1 MDIRFPF
8 VSHTSFESFF
18 VELTP
23 RNSISANSRKTTT
36 MKYAIIED
44 EYIAQQQLQDLIRS
58 FRPAW
63 QLEMTA
69 ESIEESIEYF
79 SDAHGIDLIFMDIE
93 LADGN
98 CFEIFKEVKIDI
110 PVIFTTAYDEYAIQ
124 AFSINSVQY
133 LLKPLAE
140 EDLHKAIVKFE
151 TVCKPR
157 EENFLYQRL
166 AMKLNPYRNRILTL
180 SGDNYVPVLVNEIA
194 FFLSEDKCVYAYL
207 LDGRRKLTEFSN
219 LNEVLEN
226 LNPNDFTLISRNV
239 VTSIYAVK
247 QVARFFKGRLLVT
260 VVAGTEKLEV
270 TVSAAKRQ
278 GVLDWLGG
286 RYIP

>member
-1 MDIRFPF
+1 
-8 VSHTSFESFF
+8 
-18 VELTP
+18 
-23 RNSISANSRKTTT
+23 

-44 EYIAQQQLQDLIRS
+44 ELIARQQLQDMIQA

-63 QLEMTA
+63 RMEMAA
-69 ESIEESIEYF
+69 ESIEDSVGYF
-79 SDAHGIDLIFMDIE
+79 STDHRIDLIFMDIE

-98 CFEIFKEVKIDI
+98 CFEIFKEVKIDT
-110 PVIFTTAYDEYAIQ
+110 PVIFTTAYDEYAVQ

-133 LLKPLAE
+133 LLKPLVE

-151 TVCKPR
+151 TVCKPS
-157 EENFLYQRL
+157 EEGSLYQRL
-166 AMKLNPYRNRILTL
+166 AMKLSPYRSRILTL
-180 SGDNYVPVLVNEIA
+180 SGDNYAPVLVNEIA

-219 LNEVLEN
+219 LNDVMES

-247 QVARFFKGRLLVT
+247 QVSRFFKGRLQVT
-260 VVAGTEKLEV
+260 VAAGSERLDV

-278 GVLDWLGG
+278 CVLDWLGG
-286 RYIP
+286 RRMP